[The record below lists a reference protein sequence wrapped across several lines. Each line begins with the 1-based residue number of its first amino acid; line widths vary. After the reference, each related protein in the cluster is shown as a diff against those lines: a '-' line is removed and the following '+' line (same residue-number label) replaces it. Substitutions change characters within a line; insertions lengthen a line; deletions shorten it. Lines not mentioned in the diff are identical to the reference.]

1 MKTEYRISN
10 IEYRTPNVE
19 GHRPLLH
26 HWLFV
31 IRYSLFIILMT
42 SASCLDTEQAKTKSG
57 PHKGTIKL
65 VILDP
70 GHYHAALVQ
79 KSMYAQVDPVV
90 HVYAPDGPDVQDY
103 LKQIAQFNSREQDP
117 THWQQKIYL
126 GGDFLERMLA
136 EKTGDIVILSG
147 NNRRKAEYIKAS
159 VDAGFNVFCDK
170 PMCIDPQG
178 FKLLE
183 QAFAS
188 ARQKK
193 VLLFDIM
200 TERYNATCIL
210 QKLLVLD
217 RDLFGE
223 QQAGSAE
230 NPGVVKESVH
240 HFFKYVAGAPI
251 RRPAWYFDTTQQG
264 EGLVDVT
271 THLIDLAMW
280 TCFPD
285 EAIDYRKDVVMEEAR
300 RWPTMITR
308 PQYEKVTG
316 LPDFPGFL
324 KAKLNDDGVLPCYSN
339 GEMIFTLKGVC
350 VKLSV
355 TWNFEAPQG
364 GGDTHHSLF
373 RGSKAHVI
381 IRQGKEQNYK
391 PEVYVEPAPGANADE
406 LAASLKRAVARL
418 QTKFPGLNVERELV
432 PRPSWRI
439 LIPEKYDIGHEAHFQ
454 KVLEAYLQYMAN
466 GRLPDW
472 EVPNMLAK
480 YYITTRALEM
490 AK

>member
-1 MKTEYRISN
+1 MIRAFVLS
-10 IEYRTPNVE
+10 
-19 GHRPLLH
+19 LLGVC
-26 HWLFV
+26 L
-31 IRYSLFIILMT
+31 LT
-42 SASCLDTEQAKTKSG
+42 ASCHAQGKPATAENRLARA
-57 PHKGTIKL
+57 PIKL

-79 KSMYAQVDPVV
+79 KSMYEQVDPLV

-117 THWQQKIYL
+117 THWQQKVYL
-126 GGDFLERMLA
+126 GEDFLERMLA
-136 EKTGDIVILSG
+136 EKSGDIVVLSG

-159 VDAGFNVFCDK
+159 IDAGFNVFCDK
-170 PMCIDPQG
+170 PMCIDAQG

-193 VLLFDIM
+193 VLLLDIM

-217 RDLFGE
+217 RELFGE

-264 EGLVDVT
+264 EGMVDVT

-285 EAIDYRKDVVMEEAR
+285 EAIDYRKDIAMQTAR

-308 PQYEKVTG
+308 EQYEKVTG
-316 LPDFPGFL
+316 LSDFPGFL
-324 KAKLNDDGVLPCYSN
+324 KTKLSANGVLPCYSN
-339 GEMIFTLKGVC
+339 GEMIYTLKGIC

-391 PEVYVEPAPGANADE
+391 PEVYVEPAAGTDPE
-406 LAASLKRAVARL
+406 KLASALKKAVARL

-432 PRPSWRI
+432 PRPSSLVSRPSWHV
-439 LIPEKYDIGHEAHFQ
+439 LIPEECHIGHEAHFQ
-454 KVLEAYLQYMAN
+454 KVLEAYLRYLDKGQ
-466 GRLPDW
+466 LPDW

-480 YYITTRALEM
+480 YYITTQALEM
-490 AK
+490 AR

>member
-1 MKTEYRISN
+1 MSGMIRAFVLSLLGFCLLTGSCHAQGKPAGAEN
-10 IEYRTPNVE
+10 
-19 GHRPLLH
+19 RP
-26 HWLFV
+26 
-31 IRYSLFIILMT
+31 
-42 SASCLDTEQAKTKSG
+42 AEDTV
-57 PHKGTIKL
+57 KL

-79 KSMYAQVDPVV
+79 KSMYEQVDPAV

-117 THWQQKIYL
+117 THWRQKVHL
-126 GGDFLERMLA
+126 GEDFLERMLA
-136 EKTGDIVILSG
+136 EKSGDIVVLSG

-159 VDAGFNVFCDK
+159 IDAGFNVFCDK
-170 PMCIDPQG
+170 PMCIDPEG

-217 RDLFGE
+217 RELFGE
-223 QQAGSAE
+223 LQAGSAE
-230 NPGVVKESVH
+230 DPGVVKESVH

-285 EAIDYRKDVVMEEAR
+285 EAIDYRKDVAMEKTY

-308 PQYEKVTG
+308 EQYEKVTG
-316 LPDFPGFL
+316 LSDFPGFL
-324 KAKLNDDGVLPCYSN
+324 KSKLNDDGVLPCYSN
-339 GEMIFTLKGVC
+339 GEMIYTLKGIC

-364 GGDTHHSLF
+364 GGDTRHSLF

-406 LAASLKRAVARL
+406 LAASLKNAVARL
-418 QTKFPGLNVERELV
+418 QTKFPGLEAKEESV
-432 PRPSWRI
+432 PRPSWHI
-439 LIPEKYDIGHEAHFQ
+439 IIPEECHIGHEAHFQ
-454 KVLEAYLQYMAN
+454 KVLEAYLQYLDK